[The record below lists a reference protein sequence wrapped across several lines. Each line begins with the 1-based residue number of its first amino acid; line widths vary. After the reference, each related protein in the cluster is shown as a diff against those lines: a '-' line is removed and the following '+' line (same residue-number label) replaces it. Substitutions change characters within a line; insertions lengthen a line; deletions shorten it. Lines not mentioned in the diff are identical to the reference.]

1 MKHTFQ
7 LISLHFAGSLLACA
21 TTPTVPPRILST
33 DKIAESSSCIAREV
47 TLKIA
52 ARVEDRPL
60 VEGTVQ
66 PTCARVWVVVHPLSV
81 SEFWVQAMP
90 TVQTDGGW
98 VLKPHIGR
106 EEEDQGEQF
115 EVVAI
120 ANPTEELKEG
130 LVLTRWPRGE
140 ARSDVSLVTKVTSFN
155 GGTGTVFATP
165 AASIPSAMPTPPSK
179 NGTCQLLAGD
189 AGVDKKYAS
198 GWLDLSRLTTFHS
211 GSTLR
216 LTIGGTAKKI
226 LVRLLPSGKSPD
238 QKVGILGAYAV
249 PKDRLL
255 TIPITNDLSDIA
267 QISVHG
273 GPQAWD
279 VRLGPGNGAAT
290 LEQAEVC
297 Q

>member
-1 MKHTFQ
+1 MKITFPF
-7 LISLHFAGSLLACA
+7 ISLHFAGSLLACA
-21 TTPTVPPRILST
+21 ATPAAPPRIPST
-33 DKIAESSSCIAREV
+33 DKIAESSSCVAREV

-90 TVQTDGGW
+90 TVRTDGAW

-106 EEEDQGEQF
+106 EGEHQGEQF
-115 EVVAI
+115 EVAAI

-130 LVLTRWPRGE
+130 LVLTRWPSGE
-140 ARSDVSLVTKVTSFN
+140 ARSDVSLVTKVVSFS
-155 GGTGTVFATP
+155 GAAETTIATP
-165 AASIPSAMPTPPSK
+165 AAAPAVVPTPPSK

-198 GWLDLSRLTTFHS
+198 GWLDLSGLTTFHS
-211 GSTLR
+211 GSSLR

-238 QKVGILGAYAV
+238 QKVGVLGVYAV
-249 PKDRLL
+249 PKDRIL
-255 TIPITNDLSDIA
+255 TVPIVNTLSDIV

-290 LEQAEVC
+290 LEQVEVC